1 MKFSEIN
8 QWNGLKWNDWW
19 IAGLVALWL
28 IGWLIGCCCLLLNSE
43 FPPPKPPSEF
53 SNQQPINQS
62 LQFSNFHFIPSF
74 QIACYNN
81 ITEVWINV
89 INENWNWSQQM
100 NPKFNSIPTNQLR
113 NGAEIGLI
121 ELNGFIGFSLRIN
134 QPSSQLIHHFSQP
147 AIINST

>member
-1 MKFSEIN
+1 MECACLLPGKWFVLLISVVVFIPPQFLAPKRKLAEMKPEIN
-8 QWNGLKWNDWW
+8 
-19 IAGLVALWL
+19 
-28 IGWLIGCCCLLLNSE
+28 
-43 FPPPKPPSEF
+43 KPF
-53 SNQQPINQS
+53 